1 MWVQR
6 LLDRRS
12 QKLTSKLKPIDWGD
26 TKSINMSVVN
36 VLNEDNIQDDKVS
49 LVKAMVNK
57 LLANVGLSK
66 KSWHVHAING
76 DMFTADLPDVG
87 KIKVDINGLQW
98 AVNKHTELFPQIA
111 STHKKDCRND
121 Q

>member
-1 MWVQR
+1 MQR

-26 TKSINMSVVN
+26 TKSIDVTGVN

-57 LLANVGLSK
+57 LLSNVDPSINPAMNAISMVTCSLSI
-66 KSWHVHAING
+66 SL
-76 DMFTADLPDVG
+76 MFA
-87 KIKVDINGLQW
+87 K
-98 AVNKHTELFPQIA
+98 
-111 STHKKDCRND
+111 
-121 Q
+121 

>member
-26 TKSINMSVVN
+26 TKSIDVTGVN

-49 LVKAMVNK
+49 LVKAIANK
-57 LLANVGLSK
+57 TLANVGLSK
-66 KSWHVHAING
+66 KSWHVHAIS
-76 DMFTADLPDVG
+76 MVTCSLSVSLMLA
-87 KIKVDINGLQW
+87 K
-98 AVNKHTELFPQIA
+98 
-111 STHKKDCRND
+111 
-121 Q
+121 